1 MADSRPPSPD
11 RVPTLT
17 DVLHASDST
26 LAAASVDTPADAPA
40 AAAPDESALAAA
52 LLAGIQDRIDLM
64 FQARL
69 REAIA
74 PALARAVDGLLREL
88 GPELAQALRETA
100 ERAVAQELARRRRLP

>member
-1 MADSRPPSPD
+1 MAEYRPVSRD

-17 DVLHASDST
+17 QVLQAADRPGAAGVDSE
-26 LAAASVDTPADAPA
+26 PAPQM
-40 AAAPDESALAAA
+40 PDDSALVAE
-52 LLAGIQDRIDLM
+52 LLGGIQERIDTL

-88 GPELAQALRETA
+88 GPELASALRETA
-100 ERAVAQELARRRRLP
+100 ERAVAQEQARRRQGP

>member
-1 MADSRPPSPD
+1 MAEHRPVSPD

-17 DVLHASDST
+17 DVLRVVGVTSDS
-26 LAAASVDTPADAPA
+26 AVANAPA
-40 AAAPDESALAAA
+40 AQTPDVSVLTAE
-52 LLAGIQDRIDLM
+52 LLGSIQVHIDTV

-88 GPELAQALRETA
+88 GPELAFALRDIA
-100 ERAVAQELARRRRLP
+100 QRAVVQELARRSRDP

>member
-1 MADSRPPSPD
+1 MAEHRPVSPD

-17 DVLHASDST
+17 DVLESVGVVADS
-26 LAAASVDTPADAPA
+26 AA
-40 AAAPDESALAAA
+40 AAAPPAPAAQALDGPVSTLE
-52 LLAGIQDRIDLM
+52 LLASIQVQLDTL

-88 GPELAQALRETA
+88 GPELASTLRETA
-100 ERAVAQELARRRRLP
+100 ERAVAQELARRSRTP

>member
-1 MADSRPPSPD
+1 
-11 RVPTLT
+11 VPTLT
-17 DVLHASDST
+17 DVLE
-26 LAAASVDTPADAPA
+26 AAVGGPESPPA
-40 AAAPDESALAAA
+40 AAPALDERVLADE
-52 LLAGIQDRIDLM
+52 LLEQVQQRIDHM

-100 ERAVAQELARRRRLP
+100 ERAVAQELTRRRKANDTPAL